1 MANSIRQ
8 SELDRLKNSIRDMTD
23 LSRSVRNTFDEI
35 NSVTGD
41 TADKFKTIVDN
52 AKQNAN
58 LVERYLIS
66 QQLTKKI
73 QSQINEFKSKSGYL
87 DRSQLEFRKSEL
99 LLQKKIATAQI
110 SRLLNSQLDNDAKEQ
125 AINAIKTRMMMESAE
140 LDILEKQVDTQNDIV
155 RALEDQLTAAQKLGE
170 VTIEQDNLF
179 DQGKNKLLDWY
190 NKFKS
195 INVLQKGI
203 ALATTAFVAII
214 KKGYENFLAFDTAAT
229 SVRQT
234 LGFFPGEMDA
244 LRGTIKNVTFDL
256 MDMGATFDDVAKS
269 VTAIASEINGIVAQD
284 KELLTTVT
292 ALAKNFGISEATS
305 AKFLKTMGGVS
316 NQTAKSQT
324 SMIGFSKNLAKASG
338 VPLDQL
344 MKDVADAGDNARIYA
359 GRTAVEL
366 VKAAAGARMLGTN
379 LESAA
384 KSADQLLNFESS
396 INSELKASALLGRNI
411 DFNRA
416 RQLAFS
422 KDILGS
428 EKEILRITKGIKF
441 NELNPIQ
448 QKAYAEAAGKT
459 VGELQDMLQAEK
471 NMQLLRES
479 GTQEQRDLINEY
491 DRLMQM
497 KEEQAQSE
505 GEIAEQQIKQRL
517 NQERMAQLQNKF
529 NKLIS
534 ELAGPVMD
542 FVEPLLDLAIK
553 IFPGLIA
560 GMKIFSNGVLFV
572 TGLSLWKM
580 IPKAIGVFSRFFS
593 GGAGFLKSFGAA
605 IVSISK
611 SFGIFVKGLSF
622 IGKLLGP
629 IGLVISAFSLIGNL
643 MKRWQ
648 EAPDGILGG
657 FEAIAGALYDTFLKP
672 FVDAYDWI
680 AGMFV
685 GKSPSKLAL
694 GILKGIQSVAGLIL
708 DALTLPFR
716 LFWNNTVAKIP
727 GVPALGAPS
736 EALGLGG
743 AGGESGEGSIGGND
757 KLMEVI
763 STGNQQIVNKIDE
776 LITALGNGGIGVNL
790 DGVKVN
796 YALAKSAVTRGSF
809 GQATF

>member
-8 SELDRLKNSIRDMTD
+8 SELDRLKDSIRDMTD
-23 LSRSVRNTFDEI
+23 LSRSVRSTFDEI

-155 RALEDQLTAAQKLGE
+155 RALEDQLVEAQKLGE

-190 NKFKS
+190 NKFKN
-195 INVLQKGI
+195 INILQKGI
-203 ALATTAFVAII
+203 ALATTAFVAIL

-229 SVRQT
+229 NVRQT

-284 KELLTTVT
+284 EELLKTVT

-324 SMIGFSKNLAKASG
+324 AMIGFSKNLAKASG

-505 GEIAEQQIKQRL
+505 GEIAEQQIRQRL

-542 FVEPLLDLAIK
+542 IVEPMLDLAIK
-553 IFPGLIA
+553 IFPGLVA
-560 GMKIFSNGVLFV
+560 GMKIFSNVALAV

-605 IVSISK
+605 IASISK

-629 IGLVISAFSLIGNL
+629 LGLVISAFSLIGNL

-657 FEAIAGALYDTFLKP
+657 FEAIGGALYDTFLKP